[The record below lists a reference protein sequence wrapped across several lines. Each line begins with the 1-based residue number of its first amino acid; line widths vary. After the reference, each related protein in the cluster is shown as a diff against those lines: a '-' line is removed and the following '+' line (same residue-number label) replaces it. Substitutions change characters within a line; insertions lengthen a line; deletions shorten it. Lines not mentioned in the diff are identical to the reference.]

1 MTLAMGNS
9 PFDSMRQPNM
19 KLLLL
24 IVCFMLSFCFTEPSQ
39 PKEDKPPY
47 DLVIKYGTNREDERQ
62 FLVSEYALINDDHET
77 HLVSLC

>member
-1 MTLAMGNS
+1 MGNS
-9 PFDSMRQPNM
+9 RFNSKHQSNM
-19 KLLLL
+19 KLLVL
-24 IVCFMLSFCFTEPSQ
+24 IVCFMSSFCFTEPSQ

-62 FLVSEYALINDDHET
+62 FLVNEYALISDDHET